1 MPIILPQ
8 ILMVQRDESF
18 SPNAVEKDLAIL
30 QAVGEK
36 LRERGASVS
45 YVKEELLQDKRWKL
59 GDRVGVIFSMARS
72 EKSLAVL
79 QQAQAEGVMV
89 VNDPRSIEICNS
101 RRAIDG
107 LMRSNRI
114 PAAPY
119 YERGKGWIKADR
131 GHDVRFAA
139 NEEEMLAFKQ
149 QAADNFLL
157 LLRSSPFRHQGRP
170 VSRRIEKNV
179 LHRFHCSCSLLTAH
193 VEGTLVKFYGVADRF
208 FSPQGY
214 PQVAEAAARLA
225 CLVGI
230 QVYGGDAVLLSDGTF
245 AIIDFNDWPSF
256 SSCRE
261 EAAAAICRLI

>member
-1 MPIILPQ
+1 MPEISLKQNNSFSRKPMPIILSQ

-18 SPNAVEKDLAIL
+18 SPNAVEKDLAVL

-139 NEEEMLAFKQ
+139 NEEEMLAF
-149 QAADNFLL
+149 
-157 LLRSSPFRHQGRP
+157 
-170 VSRRIEKNV
+170 
-179 LHRFHCSCSLLTAH
+179 
-193 VEGTLVKFYGVADRF
+193 
-208 FSPQGY
+208 PQGY

-225 CLVGI
+225 RLVGI

>member
-1 MPIILPQ
+1 MPEISLKQNNSFSHKPMPIILPQ

-59 GDRVGVIFSMARS
+59 GDRVSVIFSMARS

-149 QAADNFLL
+149 QVED
-157 LLRSSPFRHQGRP
+157 P
-170 VSRRIEKNV
+170 
-179 LHRFHCSCSLLTAH
+179 LLTAH

-225 CLVGI
+225 RLVGI

>member
-1 MPIILPQ
+1 MPIILSQ

-18 SPNAVEKDLAIL
+18 SPNAVEKDLAVL

-149 QAADNFLL
+149 QVED
-157 LLRSSPFRHQGRP
+157 P
-170 VSRRIEKNV
+170 
-179 LHRFHCSCSLLTAH
+179 LLTAH

-225 CLVGI
+225 RLVGI

>member
-1 MPIILPQ
+1 MPEISLKQNNSFSHKPMPIILPQ

-149 QAADNFLL
+149 QVED
-157 LLRSSPFRHQGRP
+157 P
-170 VSRRIEKNV
+170 
-179 LHRFHCSCSLLTAH
+179 LLTAH

-225 CLVGI
+225 RLVGI

-261 EAAAAICRLI
+261 EAAAAIFRLI

>member
-1 MPIILPQ
+1 MPIILPH

-59 GDRVGVIFSMARS
+59 GDRVSVIFSMARS

-149 QAADNFLL
+149 QVED
-157 LLRSSPFRHQGRP
+157 P
-170 VSRRIEKNV
+170 
-179 LHRFHCSCSLLTAH
+179 LLTAH

-208 FSPQGY
+208 FSPLGY

-225 CLVGI
+225 RLVGI

>member
-36 LRERGASVS
+36 LRDRGASVS

-107 LMRSNRI
+107 LMRSNSI

-149 QAADNFLL
+149 QVED
-157 LLRSSPFRHQGRP
+157 P
-170 VSRRIEKNV
+170 
-179 LHRFHCSCSLLTAH
+179 LLTAH

-225 CLVGI
+225 RLVGI

>member
-119 YERGKGWIKADR
+119 YERGKGWIEADR

-149 QAADNFLL
+149 QVED
-157 LLRSSPFRHQGRP
+157 P
-170 VSRRIEKNV
+170 
-179 LHRFHCSCSLLTAH
+179 LLTAH

-225 CLVGI
+225 RLVGI

>member
-149 QAADNFLL
+149 QVED
-157 LLRSSPFRHQGRP
+157 P
-170 VSRRIEKNV
+170 
-179 LHRFHCSCSLLTAH
+179 LLTAH

>member
-1 MPIILPQ
+1 MPEISLKQNNSFSRKPMPIILPQ

-139 NEEEMLAFKQ
+139 NEDEMLAFKQ
-149 QAADNFLL
+149 QVED
-157 LLRSSPFRHQGRP
+157 P
-170 VSRRIEKNV
+170 
-179 LHRFHCSCSLLTAH
+179 LLTAH

-225 CLVGI
+225 RLVGI

>member
-1 MPIILPQ
+1 MPEISLKQNNSFSRKPMPIILPQ

-149 QAADNFLL
+149 QVED
-157 LLRSSPFRHQGRP
+157 P
-170 VSRRIEKNV
+170 
-179 LHRFHCSCSLLTAH
+179 LLTAH

-225 CLVGI
+225 RLVGI

-261 EAAAAICRLI
+261 EAAAAICR

>member
-1 MPIILPQ
+1 MPIILPH

-149 QAADNFLL
+149 QVED
-157 LLRSSPFRHQGRP
+157 P
-170 VSRRIEKNV
+170 
-179 LHRFHCSCSLLTAH
+179 LLTAH

>member
-1 MPIILPQ
+1 MPEISLKQNNSFSRKPMPIILPQ

-45 YVKEELLQDKRWKL
+45 YVKEELLQDKRWTL

-149 QAADNFLL
+149 QVED
-157 LLRSSPFRHQGRP
+157 P
-170 VSRRIEKNV
+170 
-179 LHRFHCSCSLLTAH
+179 LLTAH

-225 CLVGI
+225 RLVGI

>member
-1 MPIILPQ
+1 MPEISLKQNNSFSRKPMPIILPQ

-18 SPNAVEKDLAIL
+18 SPNAVEKDLAVL

-149 QAADNFLL
+149 QVED
-157 LLRSSPFRHQGRP
+157 P
-170 VSRRIEKNV
+170 
-179 LHRFHCSCSLLTAH
+179 LLTAH

-225 CLVGI
+225 RLVGI

>member
-59 GDRVGVIFSMARS
+59 GDRVSVIFSMARS

-149 QAADNFLL
+149 QVED
-157 LLRSSPFRHQGRP
+157 P
-170 VSRRIEKNV
+170 
-179 LHRFHCSCSLLTAH
+179 LLTAH

-225 CLVGI
+225 RLVGI

>member
-1 MPIILPQ
+1 MPEISLKQNNSFSHKPMPIILPQ

-59 GDRVGVIFSMARS
+59 GDRVDVIFSMARS

-149 QAADNFLL
+149 QVED
-157 LLRSSPFRHQGRP
+157 P
-170 VSRRIEKNV
+170 
-179 LHRFHCSCSLLTAH
+179 LLTAH

-225 CLVGI
+225 RLVGI

>member
-1 MPIILPQ
+1 MPEISLKQNNSFSRKPMPIILPQ

-36 LRERGASVS
+36 LRDRGASVS

-149 QAADNFLL
+149 QVED
-157 LLRSSPFRHQGRP
+157 P
-170 VSRRIEKNV
+170 
-179 LHRFHCSCSLLTAH
+179 LLTAH

-225 CLVGI
+225 RLVGI

>member
-30 QAVGEK
+30 QAVGKK

-149 QAADNFLL
+149 QVED
-157 LLRSSPFRHQGRP
+157 P
-170 VSRRIEKNV
+170 
-179 LHRFHCSCSLLTAH
+179 LLTAH

-225 CLVGI
+225 RLVGI

>member
-1 MPIILPQ
+1 MPIILSQ

-149 QAADNFLL
+149 QVED
-157 LLRSSPFRHQGRP
+157 P
-170 VSRRIEKNV
+170 
-179 LHRFHCSCSLLTAH
+179 LLTAH

-225 CLVGI
+225 RLVGI

>member
-1 MPIILPQ
+1 MTMPEISLKQNNSFSHKPMPIILPQ

-149 QAADNFLL
+149 QVED
-157 LLRSSPFRHQGRP
+157 P
-170 VSRRIEKNV
+170 
-179 LHRFHCSCSLLTAH
+179 LLTAH

-225 CLVGI
+225 RLVGI

>member
-36 LRERGASVS
+36 LRERGAGVS

-149 QAADNFLL
+149 QVED
-157 LLRSSPFRHQGRP
+157 P
-170 VSRRIEKNV
+170 
-179 LHRFHCSCSLLTAH
+179 LLTAH

-225 CLVGI
+225 RLVGI

>member
-1 MPIILPQ
+1 MPEISLKQNNSFSRKPMPIILPH

-59 GDRVGVIFSMARS
+59 SDRVSVIFSMARS

-89 VNDPRSIEICNS
+89 VNDPRSVEICNS
-101 RRAIDG
+101 RRAIDS

-119 YERGKGWIKADR
+119 YERGKGWIKADS

-149 QAADNFLL
+149 QVED
-157 LLRSSPFRHQGRP
+157 P
-170 VSRRIEKNV
+170 
-179 LHRFHCSCSLLTAH
+179 LLTAH

-225 CLVGI
+225 RLVGI

>member
-18 SPNAVEKDLAIL
+18 SPNAVEKDFAIL
-30 QAVGEK
+30 QGVGEK
-36 LRERGASVS
+36 LRDRGASVS

-59 GDRVGVIFSMARS
+59 GDRVGIIFSMARS

-149 QAADNFLL
+149 QVED
-157 LLRSSPFRHQGRP
+157 P
-170 VSRRIEKNV
+170 
-179 LHRFHCSCSLLTAH
+179 LLTAH

-225 CLVGI
+225 RLVGI

>member
-1 MPIILPQ
+1 
-8 ILMVQRDESF
+8 MVQRDESF

-89 VNDPRSIEICNS
+89 VNDPRSVEICNS
-101 RRAIDG
+101 RRAIDS

-149 QAADNFLL
+149 QVED
-157 LLRSSPFRHQGRP
+157 P
-170 VSRRIEKNV
+170 
-179 LHRFHCSCSLLTAH
+179 LLTAH

-225 CLVGI
+225 RLVGI

>member
-1 MPIILPQ
+1 MPEISLKQNNSFSHKPMPIILPQ

-36 LRERGASVS
+36 LRDRGVSIS

-149 QAADNFLL
+149 QVED
-157 LLRSSPFRHQGRP
+157 P
-170 VSRRIEKNV
+170 
-179 LHRFHCSCSLLTAH
+179 LLTAH

>member
-1 MPIILPQ
+1 MPEISLKQNNSFSHKPMPIILPQ

-36 LRERGASVS
+36 LRDRGASIS

-149 QAADNFLL
+149 QVED
-157 LLRSSPFRHQGRP
+157 P
-170 VSRRIEKNV
+170 
-179 LHRFHCSCSLLTAH
+179 LLTAH

>member
-1 MPIILPQ
+1 MPEISLKQNNSFSHKPMPIILPQ

-36 LRERGASVS
+36 LRDRGASVS

-149 QAADNFLL
+149 QVED
-157 LLRSSPFRHQGRP
+157 P
-170 VSRRIEKNV
+170 
-179 LHRFHCSCSLLTAH
+179 LLTAH

-214 PQVAEAAARLA
+214 PQVAEAASRLA
-225 CLVGI
+225 RLVGI

-261 EAAAAICRLI
+261 EAAAAICRFI

>member
-1 MPIILPQ
+1 MPEISLKQNNSFSHKPMPIILPQ

-36 LRERGASVS
+36 LRDRGASVS

-149 QAADNFLL
+149 QVED
-157 LLRSSPFRHQGRP
+157 P
-170 VSRRIEKNV
+170 
-179 LHRFHCSCSLLTAH
+179 LLTAH

>member
-1 MPIILPQ
+1 MPIILSQ

-36 LRERGASVS
+36 LRDRGASVS

-59 GDRVGVIFSMARS
+59 GDRVGIIFSMARS

-149 QAADNFLL
+149 QVED
-157 LLRSSPFRHQGRP
+157 P
-170 VSRRIEKNV
+170 
-179 LHRFHCSCSLLTAH
+179 LLTAH

-225 CLVGI
+225 RLVGI

>member
-1 MPIILPQ
+1 MPEISLKQNNSFSRKPMPIILPQ

-59 GDRVGVIFSMARS
+59 SDRVSVIFSMARS

-107 LMRSNRI
+107 LMRSNHI

-149 QAADNFLL
+149 QVED
-157 LLRSSPFRHQGRP
+157 P
-170 VSRRIEKNV
+170 
-179 LHRFHCSCSLLTAH
+179 LLTAH

-214 PQVAEAAARLA
+214 PQVAEAAVRLA
-225 CLVGI
+225 RLVGI

>member
-1 MPIILPQ
+1 MPIILSQ

-18 SPNAVEKDLAIL
+18 SPNAVEKDLAVL

-59 GDRVGVIFSMARS
+59 GDRVSVIFSMARS

-149 QAADNFLL
+149 QVED
-157 LLRSSPFRHQGRP
+157 P
-170 VSRRIEKNV
+170 
-179 LHRFHCSCSLLTAH
+179 LLTAH

-225 CLVGI
+225 RLVGI

>member
-8 ILMVQRDESF
+8 ILIVQRDESF

-149 QAADNFLL
+149 QVED
-157 LLRSSPFRHQGRP
+157 P
-170 VSRRIEKNV
+170 
-179 LHRFHCSCSLLTAH
+179 LLTAH

-225 CLVGI
+225 RLVGI

>member
-18 SPNAVEKDLAIL
+18 SPNAVEKDLAVL

-149 QAADNFLL
+149 QVED
-157 LLRSSPFRHQGRP
+157 P
-170 VSRRIEKNV
+170 
-179 LHRFHCSCSLLTAH
+179 LLTAH

>member
-36 LRERGASVS
+36 LRDRGASVS

-149 QAADNFLL
+149 QVED
-157 LLRSSPFRHQGRP
+157 P
-170 VSRRIEKNV
+170 
-179 LHRFHCSCSLLTAH
+179 LLTAH